1 MKKITLKKY
10 LELKESERR
19 AVDLFIGSVK
29 PVVNIAIKGRF
40 SWRGIAP
47 KTSDLWKLNYG
58 DMLELKEL
66 ATTPATFETIEKI
79 IKLIYGLETVEN
91 VSVVHLFNCTS
102 WIFEQLTEIVEIE
115 NNELKNSVDQKLIDA
130 GIEELNRFGYMPTV
144 DKLAGGD
151 ISEYSK
157 VLSWPY
163 DKVFMKLCYENT
175 LSNINK
181 KLNENVGR

>member
-10 LELKESERR
+10 LELKDPDRR
-19 AVDLFIGSVK
+19 ALDVIIASVK

-47 KTSDLWKLNYG
+47 KTSDLWKLTYG

-66 ATTPATFETIEKI
+66 ATEGATFETVEKI
-79 IKLIYGLETVEN
+79 VKLIYGLESVES

-130 GIEELNRFGYMPTV
+130 GIGELNRFGYMPTV

-151 ISEYSK
+151 ISKYSE

-181 KLNENVGR
+181 KLNENVSR